1 MMKTIVLLLLN
12 VQFSNSLTME
22 FQKSKATLAEELK
35 KKLIMIQSTK
45 DQKIHLVIP
54 SPKITQTQMEE
65 FTTKC
70 KRSFNLTEINKSV
83 PNMVIEGLSSF
94 VTQKM
99 KRR

>member
-22 FQKSKATLAEELK
+22 FQKSKATLAEELN
-35 KKLIMIQSTK
+35 KKLIMIQNTK

-70 KRSFNLTEINKSV
+70 KRSFNLTEINK
-83 PNMVIEGLSSF
+83 F
-94 VTQKM
+94 QTW
-99 KRR
+99 